1 MNPHEKTV
9 RVALARNPY
18 DILIGENTLAAV
30 AEYLERWCGECRH
43 VALITDE
50 NVEPL
55 YAIPV
60 ADALVEAGIETDVC
74 VVPAGEE
81 SKCVEL
87 ADTLWQQLI
96 ESGADRQTVVVAVGG
111 GVVGDLAGFVAA
123 TLNRGV
129 RFVQIPTT
137 LLAQVDSSVG
147 GKVGINI
154 PQGKNLVGAFLQ
166 PEGVL
171 VDMHTLTT
179 LDARQ
184 YSAGLAEVVKYGV
197 ILDADFFAFLEQHAE
212 AVNARDP
219 AVLAHVIA
227 RCCELKAM
235 IVRED
240 ERETTGRRALLNY
253 GHTYAHAIE
262 KLSGYGHF
270 LHGEAVGIGMI
281 AAARLARILAEH
293 ALLQHTEELPG
304 LRDLEARQI
313 ALWQR
318 LGIPTDFPKLDPN
331 AVLAAMLHDKKTV
344 AGEYRFILPTQL
356 GECVLR
362 SVSDR
367 DAILEAAGL
376 G

>member
-1 MNPHEKTV
+1 MNSPKTV
-9 RVALARNPY
+9 RVALDSNPY
-18 DILIGENTLAAV
+18 DILIGENTLATA
-30 AEYLERWCGECRH
+30 ADCLQRWCGECRH

-87 ADTLWQQLI
+87 ADTLWQQLV

-171 VDMHTLTT
+171 IDMHTLTT

-184 YSAGLAEVVKYGV
+184 YAAGLAEVVKYGV
-197 ILDADFFAFLEQHAE
+197 ILDADFFAFLEQNAD

-219 AVLAHVIA
+219 GVLAHVIA

-253 GHTYAHAIE
+253 GHTFAHAIE

-281 AAARLARILAEH
+281 AAARLACILAGE
-293 ALLQHTEELPG
+293 TPE
-304 LRDLEARQI
+304 LRDLEARQL

-318 LGIPTDFPKLDPN
+318 LGIPTDFPPLEPN

-344 AGEYRFILPTQL
+344 AGDYRFILPVRM
-356 GECVLR
+356 GECVIQT
-362 SVSDR
+362 VTDR
-367 DAILEAAGL
+367 DAILQAAGL
-376 G
+376 A